1 MFLYIYFI
9 TPETGFKFFNSKCFY
24 KFKIAKLNR
33 SCRQLFIF
41 KNIFCKHGKNYFLI
55 P

>member
-1 MFLYIYFI
+1 MFLYIYSTNTKI
-9 TPETGFKFFNSKCFY
+9 GFKFFDSKCFY
-24 KFKIAKLNR
+24 KFKIAKFNR